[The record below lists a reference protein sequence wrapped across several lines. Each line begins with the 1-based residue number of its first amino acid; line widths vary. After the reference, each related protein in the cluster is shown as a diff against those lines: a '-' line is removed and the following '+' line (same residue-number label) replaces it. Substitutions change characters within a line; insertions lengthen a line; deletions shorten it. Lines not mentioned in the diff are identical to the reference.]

1 VTSIGNSGKEK
12 GLSRNEEGGDG
23 TLGDRGG
30 GVLGTWEKLAG
41 YLRGRVSSRLSDTF
55 RSVGYSS
62 SGVSCSWRVSSRSF
76 SAAGAGRGGADVK

>member
-1 VTSIGNSGKEK
+1 M
-12 GLSRNEEGGDG
+12 SRNEEGGDG

-55 RSVGYSS
+55 RSVGFSDVILPRAFPVVGGS
-62 SGVSCSWRVSSRSF
+62 VRGVFQRR
-76 SAAGAGRGGADVK
+76 GRAEGVRT